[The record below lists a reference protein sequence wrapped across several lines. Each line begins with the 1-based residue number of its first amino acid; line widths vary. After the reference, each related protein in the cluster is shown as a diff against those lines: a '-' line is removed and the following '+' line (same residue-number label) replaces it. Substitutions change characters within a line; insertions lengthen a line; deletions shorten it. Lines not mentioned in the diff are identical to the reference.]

1 VKALVLA
8 GGYATRLHPVTLE
21 ASKPLLK
28 VNGRPIVDYV
38 LDGIET
44 LGDVDTTYV
53 VTNAKFFQDYVEWAK
68 TQQRPFDVVPLSDG
82 TTSNADRLGA
92 IGDIQ
97 FAIETQSVDDDLLI
111 VGGDNLFDFSL
122 RPLRELQRAVG
133 RSVLGC
139 YDVGSLD
146 LVSLYS
152 EVHIEKGLVSSFVE
166 KPETPTSPLIGI
178 LCYALRRQ
186 DVPLVRRYLEEGR
199 GPDKAGHLIQWMR
212 TVTEVAAYVFE
223 GRWID
228 IGTRAELDKA
238 EKQWSGPA

>member
-1 VKALVLA
+1 MKALVLA

-44 LGDVDTTYV
+44 LGEVDTTYV
-53 VTNAKFFQDYVEWAK
+53 ATNAKFSQDYMEWGK
-68 TQQRPFDVVPLSDG
+68 KQQRPFDVVSLNDG

-97 FAIETQSVDDDLLI
+97 FAIETQSIDDDLLI

-122 RPLRELQRAVG
+122 LPLRNLQRQTG

-139 YDVGSLD
+139 YDMGSLD

-152 EVHIEKGLVSSFVE
+152 EVHIEKGLVSSFFE
-166 KPETPTSPLIGI
+166 KPDMPTSPLIGI

-186 DVPLVRRYLEEGR
+186 DLPLVRRYLEEGR
-199 GPDKAGHLIQWMR
+199 SPDKAGHLIQWMC
-212 TVTEVAAYVFE
+212 TVTELAAYVFE

-228 IGTRAELDKA
+228 IGTRAELEKA
-238 EKQWSGPA
+238 EKQWSSRD